1 MYIERTEE
9 MIKLSEF
16 YTTKRNFSMRE
27 RIIYTATKYLARHAD
42 ILLFN
47 TSWQLGIWQR
57 AYQFDVARAK
67 VMENEYPPKQIS
79 APPMRKKFIAAGR
92 GIRYKNIPAF
102 AAAFAKVKE
111 RYPEIE
117 LDTRALPPEEHTERI
132 TQCFAVVVPSVSE
145 VNSNFIIEA
154 LSYGKPFITT
164 RDSGMDERV
173 RGLGMFIDTARESE
187 MEEAIEAMLDPSIY
201 RGYVRHI
208 DEFSYTHSWKEIAEE
223 ILKFAREV

>member
-1 MYIERTEE
+1 
-9 MIKLSEF
+9 
-16 YTTKRNFSMRE
+16 
-27 RIIYTATKYLARHAD
+27 
-42 ILLFN
+42 
-47 TSWQLGIWQR
+47 
-57 AYQFDVARAK
+57 
-67 VMENEYPPKQIS
+67 
-79 APPMRKKFIAAGR
+79 
-92 GIRYKNIPAF
+92 
-102 AAAFAKVKE
+102 
-111 RYPEIE
+111 
-117 LDTRALPPEEHTERI
+117 
-132 TQCFAVVVPSVSE
+132 VVVPSVSE